1 MMKKVVLF
9 SPTGYVG
16 GFIKKHLEENKN
28 IQLCGITRKD
38 RLEEYN
44 EDYDILIYSASITS
58 SRNKT
63 ADRYV
68 QDNVVASVSMVEF
81 CRKHHVKKIIYL
93 SSDEIYGELNTDK
106 VTDKAVMVNPNLYA
120 ATKYIAE
127 KIIMESG
134 IPYYILR
141 MPGVVGRVWGKNFIY
156 NLMEKIRNNEPVDL
170 YNVNRKFNNIL
181 DIDDLTLF
189 INLLCDRPCD
199 TGSDI
204 LLLGNTKCVK
214 LKEMVSHIKN
224 LYHSTSV
231 VYSVETDQKRYF
243 TLDVGKAMEYG
254 YQSKEI
260 YVIIDELFE
269 LREGHIE

>member
-1 MMKKVVLF
+1 MKKVVLF
-9 SPTGYVG
+9 SPNGYVG
-16 GFIKKHLEENKN
+16 SFIKE
-28 IQLCGITRKD
+28 
-38 RLEEYN
+38 RLEKEKRVGLYEFTRDSN
-44 EDYDILIYSASITS
+44 PGQYTSDYDILVYSASITS
-58 SRNKT
+58 VRREN
-63 ADRYV
+63 ADKYV
-68 QDNVVASVSMVEF
+68 QDNVVAAVSMVNFSKEHSIK
-81 CRKHHVKKIIYL
+81 RIIYL

-106 VTDKAVMVNPNLYA
+106 VTDKAVMVNPSLYA

-156 NLMEKIRNNEPVDL
+156 NLMEKIRNNEQVAL

-189 INLLCDRPCD
+189 INLLCERPCD

-204 LLLGNTKCVK
+204 LLLGNTECVK
-214 LKEMVSHIKN
+214 LKEVVSHIKN

-231 VYSVETDQKRYF
+231 VCSVETDQKRYF
-243 TLDVGKAMEYG
+243 TLDVRKAMEYG

-260 YVIIDELFE
+260 YVIIDELYG

>member
-16 GFIKKHLEENKN
+16 GFIKKRLEENKN
-28 IQLCGITRKD
+28 IQLYGITRKD
-38 RLEEYN
+38 RLEEYH
-44 EDYDILIYSASITS
+44 EDYDILIYSASVTS
-58 SRNKT
+58 SRNKA

-68 QDNVVASVSMVEF
+68 QDNVVASVSMVGF

-156 NLMEKIRNNEPVDL
+156 SLMEKIRNNKQVDL
-170 YNVNRKFNNIL
+170 YNANRKFNNIL

-189 INLLCDRPCD
+189 INLLCNQPCD
-199 TGSDI
+199 RGSDI
-204 LLLGNTKCVK
+204 LLLGNTECVK
-214 LKEMVSHIKN
+214 LKEVVSHIKN

-231 VYSVETDQKRYF
+231 VCSVETDQKRYF

-260 YVIIDELFE
+260 YVIIDGLYE
-269 LREGHIE
+269 LRERGY